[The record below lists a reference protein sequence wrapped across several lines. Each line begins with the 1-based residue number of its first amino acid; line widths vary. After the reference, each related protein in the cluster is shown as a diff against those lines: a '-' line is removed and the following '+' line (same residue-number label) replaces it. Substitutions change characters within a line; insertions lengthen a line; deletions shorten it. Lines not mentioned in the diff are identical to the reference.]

1 MNSYNE
7 GSGLVS
13 IEATSVSTDSLYCDD
28 ITSFSGII
36 NMNISTL
43 SNLNALFTRD
53 NVTSAKNIYGSNLHT
68 SNLIVYRGSNVLD
81 TDAKIDFQKWIKN
94 APINTNSN
102 GDLIILPPVAVV
114 IYTSIINNIVNST
127 GGDGDENYDPDTND
141 SNVFVHWRNVIYHP
155 FYCTRNG
162 ADEQVAFGSNVFIEK
177 NSKIYG
183 VDKVDLIKTD
193 AGRTRRL
200 DSNLLN
206 PVVFYD
212 FSNQELFTK
221 ITNTSNLNCSN
232 LTSSNAT
239 IQNIS
244 ATSITAPIIT
254 TSNLETVNLVGSNLN
269 AFNLSSSNVS
279 SSNIYSSNLSTR
291 DLYAINAQFSNLFV
305 LSNINSINI
314 NSSNITTSNIN
325 SSNINSSNIYASN
338 IDTRKFSSSN
348 ITACNT
354 FSEFISATNLS
365 GTTANINT
373 LYGQQVFAS
382 NVSACNIKDL
392 SNNYHAFS
400 NASFSFNGSN
410 MYSKYEKAVL
420 IGKSDRTSATAKL
433 EVEGNIK
440 CEGLYVGSNLVIN
453 QYGQYINPLDT
464 INIQRFGDGV
474 LQTVAV
480 MQEPPDATDVFY
492 FANPFYQIF

>member
-7 GSGLVS
+7 GSGLIS

-28 ITSFSGII
+28 VTSFSGTI

-53 NVTSAKNIYGSNLHT
+53 NISSAKNIYGSNLHT

-102 GDLIILPPVAVV
+102 GDIIILPPVAVV
-114 IYTSIINNIVNST
+114 IYTNIINNIVNST

-141 SNVFVHWRNVIYHP
+141 SNIFVHWRNVIYHP

-221 ITNTSNLNCSN
+221 IVN
-232 LTSSNAT
+232 SSNAF
-239 IQNIS
+239 IQNVS
-244 ATSITAPIIT
+244 STSVTSSILTC
-254 TSNLETVNLVGSNLN
+254 SNLETVNLVGSNLN
-269 AFNLSSSNVS
+269 IFNFSSSNVS
-279 SSNIYSSNLSTR
+279 SSNIYGSNVDGRNMSGV
-291 DLYAINAQFSNLFV
+291 NATFSNLTIIQQ
-305 LSNINSINI
+305 LNSSNINATFSNLTVLK
-314 NSSNITTSNIN
+314 NITTSNIN
-325 SSNINSSNIYASN
+325 SSNIFASNTDTRILTSSNIS
-338 IDTRKFSSSN
+338 
-348 ITACNT
+348 ACNV
-354 FSEFISATNLS
+354 STNLI
-365 GTTANINT
+365 TTNNIEATTGNIQQN
-373 LYGQQVFAS
+373 LYTQQIFAS
-382 NVSACNIKDL
+382 NVSACNLKNH
-392 SNNYHAFS
+392 SNDFYAFS
-400 NASFSFNGSN
+400 NASFKFNSSN
-410 MYSKYEKAVL
+410 IFQRYEKCLLLSSTDDSNA
-420 IGKSDRTSATAKL
+420 SAKL
-433 EVEGNIK
+433 DVRGSIR
-440 CEGLYVGSNLVIN
+440 CTDLYIGSNLVLN
-453 QYGQYINPLDT
+453 SNGLFLNPLADVL
-464 INIQRFGDGV
+464 NVPRLGDGV
-474 LQTVAV
+474 LQATAV
-480 MQEPPDATDVFY
+480 MQEPPTTDDPTFY
-492 FANPFYQIF
+492 LNPFYEIF

>member
-43 SNLNALFTRD
+43 SNLNALFIRD

-102 GDLIILPPVAVV
+102 GDIIILPPVAVV
-114 IYTSIINNIVNST
+114 IYTNIINNIINST

-206 PVVFYD
+206 PIVFYD

-221 ITNTSNLNCSN
+221 IVN
-232 LTSSNAT
+232 SSNAF

-244 ATSITAPIIT
+244 ATSTTSPILTA
-254 TSNLETVNLVGSNLN
+254 SNLETVNLVSSMKIDTSNLN
-269 AFNLSSSNVS
+269 VLN
-279 SSNIYSSNLSTR
+279 T
-291 DLYAINAQFSNLFV
+291 INTS
-305 LSNINSINI
+305 NI
-314 NSSNITTSNIN
+314 NSSNMYSSNTDTRNLTAINATLSNVSGVNATFCNATLSNVSVLFNLN

-338 IDTRKFSSSN
+338 VDTRKLTSSN
-348 ITACNT
+348 ITACNVVG
-354 FSEFISATNLS
+354 EFISATNLS

-382 NVSACNIKDL
+382 NVSSCNIKDL
-392 SNNYHAFS
+392 SNNFHTFS
-400 NASFSFNGSN
+400 NVSFSFNGSN

-474 LQTVAV
+474 LQAIPV
-480 MQEPPDATDVFY
+480 MQEQPDADPFY
-492 FANPFYQIF
+492 FINPFYQTF